1 MKGLLFRVFGLKK
14 KKEYGLVC
22 AQPIKYSPFYKNRLN
37 ALSIL
42 SFPQSFVVVVVFGD
56 AHLSCAAALLSS
68 RVALRVVRMAR
79 KRGRRDD
86 DGRQPNAR
94 L

>member
-1 MKGLLFRVFGLKK
+1 MRSTNQILPLL
-14 KKEYGLVC
+14 
-22 AQPIKYSPFYKNRLN
+22 YKNRLN

-42 SFPQSFVVVVVFGD
+42 SFPKSFVVVVVFGD

-86 DGRQPNAR
+86 FDDALREVDDR
-94 L
+94 RHVVDFKLESSKM

>member
-1 MKGLLFRVFGLKK
+1 MRSTNQILPLL
-14 KKEYGLVC
+14 
-22 AQPIKYSPFYKNRLN
+22 YKNRLN

-42 SFPQSFVVVVVFGD
+42 SFPKSFVVVVVFGD

-86 DGRQPNAR
+86 DGRQPNATLTTLWGAR
-94 L
+94 G